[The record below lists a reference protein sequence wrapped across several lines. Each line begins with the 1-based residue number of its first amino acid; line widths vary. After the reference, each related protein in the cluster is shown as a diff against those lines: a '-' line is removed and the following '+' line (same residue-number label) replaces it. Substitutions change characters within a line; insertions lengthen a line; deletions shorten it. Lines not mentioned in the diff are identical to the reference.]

1 MAYRYDHDLEFLR
14 SVPNESLND
23 LVDLFK
29 KEANLTQG
37 LSINDEY
44 KRYYPDHQKY
54 IERIMEEIQLFGG
67 NSFANLFRG
76 NKGVEYKEILCDVC
90 DKMKVNYSKS
100 ADAQHIEQ
108 DLLIKI
114 LNDHLEKLNARE
126 LEEFLKELDLIDKT
140 KTAIS
145 YTPQAA
151 SAILQAAIKAGGFT
165 SYKIIL
171 ITVNAVWK
179 FIFGT
184 GLKLATNANIA
195 RVVGVL
201 AGPVGW
207 AITGAWTAVDL
218 AGPAYRITIPACL
231 LIAKLRIESQQNN

>member
-23 LVDLFK
+23 LVNLFK
-29 KEANLTQG
+29 EKANLTQG
-37 LSINDEY
+37 LSMNDKY

-67 NSFANLFRG
+67 NSFSNLFRL
-76 NKGVEYKEILCDVC
+76 NKGVLYREILCDVC
-90 DKMKVNYSKS
+90 DKMKVNYSKY
-100 ADAQHIEQ
+100 ADVKQIEQ

-114 LNDHLEKLNARE
+114 LNDHIDKCGTEE
-126 LEEFLKELDLIDKT
+126 LKKFLKELDLIDKT
-140 KTAIS
+140 ETAIS

-171 ITVNAVWK
+171 ITVNAAWK
-179 FIFGT
+179 AIFSR
-184 GLKLATNANIA
+184 GLTLATNAAFA
-195 RVVGVL
+195 RTAGVL
-201 AGPVGW
+201 VGPVGW

-218 AGPAYRITIPACL
+218 ASPAYRVTIPMCL
-231 LIAKLRIESQQNN
+231 LIAKLRIESQENN

>member
-1 MAYRYDHDLEFLR
+1 MAYRYDTDLEFLR
-14 SVPNESLND
+14 SVPNKSLDD

-29 KEANLTQG
+29 KEASLTEG
-37 LSINDEY
+37 LSMDEKY

-76 NKGVEYKEILCDVC
+76 NQGVQYKEILCDVC

-108 DLLIKI
+108 DLLNKI
-114 LNDHLEKLNARE
+114 LDDHLKKLNARE
-126 LEEFLKELDLIDKT
+126 LEEFLKELDLVDKT
-140 KTAIS
+140 KTVIS
-145 YTPQAA
+145 YTPQAV
-151 SAILQAAIKAGGFT
+151 SAILQAAIKAGGFA
-165 SYKIIL
+165 SYQIIL

-179 FIFGT
+179 AIFGT
-184 GLKLATNANIA
+184 GLKLAANATIT

-207 AITGAWTAVDL
+207 AITGAWTAADL
-218 AGPAYRITIPACL
+218 AGPAYRITMPACL
-231 LIAKLRIESQQNN
+231 LIAKLRMESQQNN

>member
-29 KEANLTQG
+29 KEASLTEG
-37 LSINDEY
+37 ISKNDEY

-67 NSFANLFRG
+67 NSFANLFRR
-76 NKGVEYKEILCDVC
+76 NQGVLYREILCDVC
-90 DKMKVNYSKS
+90 DKMKVNYSSNVDVK
-100 ADAQHIEQ
+100 QIEQ

-114 LNDHLEKLNARE
+114 LNDHLKTLNARE
-126 LEEFLKELDLIDKT
+126 LEEFLKELDLVDKT

-145 YTPQAA
+145 YTPQTA
-151 SAILQAAIKAGGFT
+151 SAIVQAAIKAGGFK
-165 SYKIIL
+165 SYIIIL
-171 ITVNAVWK
+171 KTVNMIWK
-179 FIFGT
+179 FLFGK
-184 GLKLATNANIA
+184 GLPILANATIA
-195 RVVGVL
+195 RIIGIYT
-201 AGPVGW
+201 GPVGW

-218 AGPAYRITIPACL
+218 ASPAYRVTIPMCL
-231 LIAKLRIESQQNN
+231 LMAKLRIESQQNN

>member
-29 KEANLTQG
+29 KEANLTEG
-37 LSINDEY
+37 LSMNDEY

-126 LEEFLKELDLIDKT
+126 LEEFLKELDLVDKT
-140 KTAIS
+140 KTVIS
-145 YTPQAA
+145 YTPQAV

-179 FIFGT
+179 AIFGT
-184 GLKLATNANIA
+184 GLKLATNATIA
-195 RVVGVL
+195 RIVGIY

-218 AGPAYRITIPACL
+218 ASPAYRVTVPACL
-231 LIAKLRIESQQNN
+231 LIAKLRAESQQNN

>member
-29 KEANLTQG
+29 EKANLTEG
-37 LSINDEY
+37 LSMNDKY
-44 KRYYPDHQKY
+44 KLYYPNHQKY

-67 NSFANLFRG
+67 NSFANLFRR
-76 NKGVEYKEILCDVC
+76 NQGVLYREILCDVC
-90 DKMKVNYSKS
+90 DKMKVKYSSNFDVK
-100 ADAQHIEQ
+100 QIEQ

-114 LNDHLEKLNARE
+114 IDDHISKLGPRE
-126 LEEFLKELDLIDKT
+126 LEEFLKELDLVDKT

-179 FIFGT
+179 AIFSK
-184 GLKLATNANIA
+184 GLPILANATIA
-195 RVVGVL
+195 RTAGVL

-207 AITGAWTAVDL
+207 VITGAWTAVDL
-218 AGPAYRITIPACL
+218 ASPAYRVTIPMCL

>member
-29 KEANLTQG
+29 EKANLTEG
-37 LSINDEY
+37 LSMNDEY

-67 NSFANLFRG
+67 NSFANLFRR
-76 NKGVEYKEILCDVC
+76 NQGVLYREILCDVC
-90 DKMKVNYSKS
+90 DKMKVNYSSNSDVK
-100 ADAQHIEQ
+100 QIEQ

-114 LNDHLEKLNARE
+114 IDDHISKLGPRE
-126 LEEFLKELDLIDKT
+126 LEEFLKELDLVDKT
-140 KTAIS
+140 KAAIS
-145 YTPQAA
+145 YTPQTAN
-151 SAILQAAIKAGGFT
+151 AIVQAAIKAGGFT

-171 ITVNAVWK
+171 RTVNMIWK
-179 FIFGT
+179 FLFDR
-184 GLKLATNANIA
+184 GLSLATNATIA
-195 RVVGVL
+195 RIIGIYS
-201 AGPVGW
+201 GPVGW

-218 AGPAYRITIPACL
+218 ASPAYRVTMPMCL
-231 LIAKLRIESQQNN
+231 LIAKLRVESQQNN

>member
-29 KEANLTQG
+29 EKASLTEG
-37 LSINDEY
+37 LSMNDEY

-67 NSFANLFRG
+67 NSFANLFRR
-76 NKGVEYKEILCDVC
+76 NQGVQYREILCDVC
-90 DKMKVNYSKS
+90 DKMKVNYSS
-100 ADAQHIEQ
+100 NADVKQIEQ

-114 LNDHLEKLNARE
+114 LNDHLKTLNARE
-126 LEEFLKELDLIDKT
+126 LEEFLKELDLVDKT

-145 YTPQAA
+145 YTPQMA
-151 SAILQAAIKAGGFT
+151 SAIVQTAIRAGGFT

-171 ITVNAVWK
+171 KTVNMIWK
-179 FIFGT
+179 FLFGK
-184 GLKLATNANIA
+184 GLSLATNATIA
-195 RVVGVL
+195 RIVGIY

-218 AGPAYRITIPACL
+218 ASPAYRVTVPACL
-231 LIAKLRIESQQNN
+231 LIAKLRAESQQNN

>member
-184 GLKLATNANIA
+184 GLKLATNATIA

>member
-1 MAYRYDHDLEFLR
+1 
-14 SVPNESLND
+14 
-23 LVDLFK
+23 
-29 KEANLTQG
+29 
-37 LSINDEY
+37 
-44 KRYYPDHQKY
+44 
-54 IERIMEEIQLFGG
+54 MEEIQLFGG
-67 NSFANLFRG
+67 NSFANLFRR
-76 NKGVEYKEILCDVC
+76 NQGVLYREILCDVC
-90 DKMKVNYSKS
+90 DKMKVNYSS
-100 ADAQHIEQ
+100 NADVKQIEQ

-114 LNDHLEKLNARE
+114 LNDHLKTLNARE
-126 LEEFLKELDLIDKT
+126 LEEFLKELDLVDKT

-179 FIFGT
+179 AIFGT
-184 GLKLATNANIA
+184 GLKLATNATIA

-218 AGPAYRITIPACL
+218 ASPAYRVTIPMCL
-231 LIAKLRIESQQNN
+231 LMAKLRIESQQNN

>member
-29 KEANLTQG
+29 EKANLTEG
-37 LSINDEY
+37 LSMNDEY

-67 NSFANLFRG
+67 NSFANLFRR
-76 NKGVEYKEILCDVC
+76 NQGVQYREILCDVC
-90 DKMKVNYSKS
+90 DKMKVNYSSNSDVK
-100 ADAQHIEQ
+100 QIEQ

-114 LNDHLEKLNARE
+114 IDDHISKLGPRE
-126 LEEFLKELDLIDKT
+126 LEEFLKELDLVDKA

-145 YTPQAA
+145 YTPQAVN
-151 SAILQAAIKAGGFT
+151 AIVQAAIKAGGFT

-171 ITVNAVWK
+171 KTVNMIWK
-179 FIFGT
+179 FIFGR
-184 GLKLATNANIA
+184 GLSLATNATIA
-195 RVVGVL
+195 RIIGIYS
-201 AGPVGW
+201 GPVGW
-207 AITGAWTAVDL
+207 TVTGIWTVVDL
-218 AGPAYRITIPACL
+218 ASPAYRVTMPACL
-231 LIAKLRIESQQNN
+231 LIATLRMESQLRN

>member
-23 LVDLFK
+23 LVNLFK
-29 KEANLTQG
+29 EKASLTEG
-37 LSINDEY
+37 LSMNDEY

-67 NSFANLFRG
+67 NSFANLFRR
-76 NKGVEYKEILCDVC
+76 NQGVQYREILCDVC
-90 DKMKVNYSKS
+90 DKMKVNYSKN
-100 ADAQHIEQ
+100 ADVKQIEQ

-114 LNDHLEKLNARE
+114 LNDHINKCGTEE
-126 LEEFLKELDLIDKT
+126 LKKFLKELDLIDKT

-171 ITVNAVWK
+171 ITVNAAWK
-179 FIFGT
+179 AIFSR
-184 GLKLATNANIA
+184 GLTLATNAAVA
-195 RVVGVL
+195 RTAGVL

-218 AGPAYRITIPACL
+218 ASPAYRVTIPTCL

>member
-23 LVDLFK
+23 LVNLFK
-29 KEANLTQG
+29 EKASLTEG
-37 LSINDEY
+37 LSMNDEY

-67 NSFANLFRG
+67 NSIVNLFRG
-76 NKGVEYKEILCDVC
+76 NQGVQYREILCDVC
-90 DKMKVNYSKS
+90 DTMKVNYSS
-100 ADAQHIEQ
+100 NADVKQIEQ

-114 LNDHLEKLNARE
+114 LNDHINKCGTEE
-126 LEEFLKELDLIDKT
+126 LKKFLKELDLIDKT

-171 ITVNAVWK
+171 ITVNAAWK
-179 FIFGT
+179 AIFSR
-184 GLKLATNANIA
+184 GLTLATNAAVA
-195 RVVGVL
+195 RTAGVL

-218 AGPAYRITIPACL
+218 ASPAYRVTIPACL

>member
-29 KEANLTQG
+29 KEASLTEG
-37 LSINDEY
+37 ISKNDEY
-44 KRYYPDHQKY
+44 KRYYPNHHMY

-67 NSFANLFRG
+67 NSFANLFRR
-76 NKGVEYKEILCDVC
+76 NQGVLYREILCDVC
-90 DKMKVNYSKS
+90 DKMKVNYSSNVDVK
-100 ADAQHIEQ
+100 QIEQ

-114 LNDHLEKLNARE
+114 LNDHLKTLNARE
-126 LEEFLKELDLIDKT
+126 LEEFLKELDLVDKT

-179 FIFGT
+179 AIFGT
-184 GLKLATNANIA
+184 GLKLATNATIA

-218 AGPAYRITIPACL
+218 AGPAYRITMPACL
-231 LIAKLRIESQQNN
+231 LIAKIRMESQQNN